1 MSTVFVLDFE
11 DLWLNSATS
20 KAAQLVVEIVVW
32 LLFKTVVCGKPT
44 CAWITF
50 LILQGDSNKRQA
62 NPKTDSISF
71 RLFVSNVSFIAT
83 KIGFKQ

>member
-1 MSTVFVLDFE
+1 MSSAFVIGVE
-11 DLWLNSATS
+11 DACLLSATS
-20 KAAQLVVEIVVW
+20 KDTQLVVEIEVW

-71 RLFVSNVSFIAT
+71 RFFVSNRAFIAT
-83 KIGFKQ
+83 KIGFIP